1 MSGAPPL
8 GSCMTG
14 LQRDIDLLE
23 RAASVLG
30 DICDEVVL
38 VGATTIVLWVTDP
51 AAPPL
56 RSTGDVDFV
65 VEVATRADYY
75 AFEDRLRS
83 QGFGQDV
90 STRTICR
97 WRHAASGL
105 VIDAMPTRGDIL
117 GFENPWHAAG
127 FDEAPLR
134 ALPSGASIRA
144 LAPPYLLAA
153 KLEAF
158 GNRGHADYLG
168 SSDFADV
175 VVLLDARAELVA
187 EVAASPGDLRD
198 YTATQLAAMITDA
211 RAINGLHGAMAPDAA
226 SQARVGGVLL
236 PRMRLI
242 IDSA

>member
-1 MSGAPPL
+1 MS
-8 GSCMTG
+8 
-14 LQRDIDLLE
+14 IDLLE

-30 DICDEVVL
+30 DICDEVVF
-38 VGATTIVLWVTDP
+38 VGAATIVLWVTDP
-51 AAPPL
+51 AAP
-56 RSTGDVDFV
+56 
-65 VEVATRADYY
+65 
-75 AFEDRLRS
+75 
-83 QGFGQDV
+83 
-90 STRTICR
+90 
-97 WRHAASGL
+97 
-105 VIDAMPTRGDIL
+105 
-117 GFENPWHAAG
+117 
-127 FDEAPLR
+127 PLR